1 MKSSMSCE
9 PLAAEKCIMTFIER
23 TFGHWFLKTLVKP
36 TFYKQFVGGENKEEL
51 ADCIQQLERV
61 NIRPML
67 ACTMETDVGEGMDQE
82 DLFDKNAQK
91 ILDCLEFSSSLTTK
105 APLMQLKVT
114 GLLSA
119 DILTHMAN
127 IYATSTKA
135 LSMVENIA
143 NGMING
149 QLKTSEIF
157 CGLTRKEGQC
167 LEHAVR
173 RFHKIGMMAQIKA
186 VKVLVDAEYTYLNP
200 AINLLTM
207 ALMATFNKDSPVIW
221 NTYQCYLKK
230 ALQAITTEVEMS
242 QKLGVCF
249 GAKIVRGAYMV
260 QEQQRA
266 DRLGYP
272 RPTCEN
278 YEATNNNYNMVVKY
292 MLNHVKTAQSRCN
305 IIIATHNEESVKQ
318 AIRRIKKLGIQHHLG
333 TVNFG
338 QLLGMSDQI
347 TFPLASAG
355 FTVYKSIPYGPLGEV
370 LPYLARRAMEN
381 QTVLAGA
388 RKEQQLLW
396 QEIKS
401 RAKDYL
407 TPSLRGIPARTS

>member
-1 MKSSMSCE
+1 
-9 PLAAEKCIMTFIER
+9 
-23 TFGHWFLKTLVKP
+23 
-36 TFYKQFVGGENKEEL
+36 
-51 ADCIQQLERV
+51 
-61 NIRPML
+61 
-67 ACTMETDVGEGMDQE
+67 
-82 DLFDKNAQK
+82 
-91 ILDCLEFSSSLTTK
+91 
-105 APLMQLKVT
+105 MQLKVT

-119 DILTHMAN
+119 DVLIHLAN
-127 IYATSTKA
+127 TYTTSTKA
-135 LSMVENIA
+135 LSLVENIA
-143 NGMING
+143 NGMISG
-149 QLKTSEIF
+149 QLKMSELF
-157 CGLTRKEGQC
+157 DGLTRQERQC

-173 RFHKIGMMAQIKA
+173 RFHKIGMMAQTKG

-207 ALMATFNKDSPVIW
+207 ALMAIFNTDSPVIW

-230 ALQAITTEVEMS
+230 ALETITTEVEMS

-260 QEQQRA
+260 QEHQRA
-266 DRLGYP
+266 VSLGYP
-272 RPTCEN
+272 SPICEN
-278 YEATNNNYNMVVKY
+278 YEATNNNYNKVVKY
-292 MLNHVKTAQSRCN
+292 MLDHVQTGQSTCN
-305 IIIATHNEESVKQ
+305 IIIATHNEESVRL
-318 AIRRIKKLGIQHHLG
+318 AIRRVNELGIQPHLG

-396 QEIKS
+396 QEIKL
-401 RAKDYL
+401 RAKNCL
-407 TPSLRGIPARTS
+407 TPNLREIPTRTF